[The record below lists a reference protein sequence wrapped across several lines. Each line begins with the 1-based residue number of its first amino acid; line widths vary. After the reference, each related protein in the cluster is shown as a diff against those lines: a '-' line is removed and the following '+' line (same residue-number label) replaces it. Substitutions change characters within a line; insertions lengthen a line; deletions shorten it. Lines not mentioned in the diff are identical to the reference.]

1 MMLGHTAGLAE
12 AAAEVAAAEMAA
24 EAAAGLAIQV
34 PTANILGILFSLAV
48 AWGIP
53 FLLMA
58 VIRRRWRADIFP
70 FVLGCGSFFLFA
82 MLLEQMLH
90 MAVLLRMGSFSELLR
105 ENLWLYA
112 LYAGAAAGIF
122 EETGRFLTMR
132 IFMKKNLTR
141 ENALMYG
148 AGHGGMEAVLIL
160 GVASI
165 NNLVNALL
173 LNSGALMESLASD
186 PNARQALEAL
196 SPLGTVPAWQF
207 FLGGGERI
215 SAIALQIALSLFV
228 YRAVSDRRK
237 WFFYPLAILIH
248 GALDM
253 AVVLAANH
261 GWLVQAE
268 LITLAGTL
276 AVSWAAWRFAWK
288 GGE

>member
-1 MMLGHTAGLAE
+1 
-12 AAAEVAAAEMAA
+12 
-24 EAAAGLAIQV
+24 
-34 PTANILGILFSLAV
+34 
-48 AWGIP
+48 
-53 FLLMA
+53 
-58 VIRRRWRADIFP
+58 
-70 FVLGCGSFFLFA
+70 
-82 MLLEQMLH
+82 
-90 MAVLLRMGSFSELLR
+90 
-105 ENLWLYA
+105 
-112 LYAGAAAGIF
+112 
-122 EETGRFLTMR
+122 
-132 IFMKKNLTR
+132 
-141 ENALMYG
+141 MYG

-196 SPLGTVPAWQF
+196 SPLGTLPAWQF

-237 WFFYPLAILIH
+237 WFYSLAILIH